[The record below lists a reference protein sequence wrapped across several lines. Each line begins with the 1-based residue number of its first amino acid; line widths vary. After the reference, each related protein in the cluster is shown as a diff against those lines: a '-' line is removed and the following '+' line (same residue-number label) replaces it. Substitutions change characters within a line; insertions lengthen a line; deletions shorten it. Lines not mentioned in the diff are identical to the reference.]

1 MQIVQRISILV
12 IAALVAGSGLMGGI
26 VSRFLVSAP
35 AAEAQNPAVMA
46 SVVTAQELRLVDAQG
61 RVRLE
66 AGVAADGEV
75 YLSLNDADG
84 VEVLYLSAFPDGEPY
99 LALNDGLED
108 RATLQLADGAPFL
121 SLYDVGGVRRIY
133 LGEATDGNPIMRIR
147 DAQGTSRIYI
157 GQLGSGAPSIE
168 IANAQGGTIWSAP

>member
-1 MQIVQRISILV
+1 VQRINLLV
-12 IAALVAGSGLMGGI
+12 IAALMAGSGLLGGG

-35 AAEAQNPAVMA
+35 AAQAQNPAVMA

-66 AGVAADGEV
+66 AGIAPDGEV

-84 VEVLYLSAFPDGEPY
+84 FEVLYLSALPDGDPY

-108 RATLQLADGAPFL
+108 RATLQLEDGAPFL
-121 SLYDVGGVRRIY
+121 SLYDVGGTRRIY
-133 LGEATDGNPIMRIR
+133 LGEATDGNPLLRIR
-147 DAQGTSRIYI
+147 DAQGNSRIYI
-157 GQLGSGAPSIE
+157 GQTGSGAPSIE